1 LTDSRPF
8 AAIFDTPDLN
18 LAYVNVVLALSKVPD
33 LPKSAREVAILA
45 VGSKYKAIYEI
56 YAHERVA
63 ATTGLSKV
71 QIDAIK
77 NGEKPGDLDEGCSV
91 AFDVAMELVDKPG
104 PLSDR
109 NWKRAV
115 EQFGRRGASV
125 LAHYVG
131 YYMYTCC
138 LLNAFDIPLPEGER
152 IL

>member
-1 LTDSRPF
+1 MS
-8 AAIFDTPDLN
+8 I
-18 LAYVNVVLALSKVPD
+18 VVALSKVPD

-45 VGSKYKAIYEI
+45 VGSKYKAVYEI

-63 ATTGLSKV
+63 ATTGLSKA

-77 NGEKPGDLDEGCSV
+77 NGEKPGDLDEGCNI
-91 AFDVAMELVDKPG
+91 AFDVTMELVDKPG
-104 PLSDR
+104 PLSDT

-115 EQFGRRGASV
+115 EQFGRRGAFV
-125 LAHYVG
+125 LANYVG

-138 LLNAFDIPLPEGER
+138 LLNACDIPLPEGEK